1 MFMSTV
7 RLAAL
12 LAFLLALVAL
22 TAGCPKPPPEQVTP
36 QPPAVEPAPEPEPV
50 PAPVERVEDEG
61 FQPME
66 PTATDLPDLSSLE
79 AIKRSGVLKTVFFAF
94 DRFDLSEATRRSL
107 QENATTLLAHPSWRV
122 RIDGH
127 CDERGTIEY
136 NLELG
141 AKRARA
147 VKDYLI
153 DLGVPADRLET
164 RSLGEERPAD
174 PGHDETAWSKNRR
187 AEFEPIAM

>member
-1 MFMSTV
+1 MSTARHV
-7 RLAAL
+7 AL
-12 LAFLLALVAL
+12 LTLLLALVAL

-36 QPPAVEPAPEPEPV
+36 RPPEVEPAPEPEPI

-61 FQPME
+61 FAPME

-79 AIKRSGVLKTVFFAF
+79 AIRLSGILKTVFFAF

-107 QENATTLLAHPSWRV
+107 QENATTLLAHPEWRV
-122 RIDGH
+122 RVDGH

-174 PGHDETAWSKNRR
+174 PGHDEAAWSKNRR
-187 AEFEPIAM
+187 AEFDPIAM